1 MMNNLKKMTQSAVS
15 KRRNLAW
22 TAPVA
27 LAAGLSLTAGCVSAP
42 EPHGASTQWR
52 FLPAKAQSAPV
63 RDDRAVV
70 VRLIETRAS
79 SGIDRRDMAYTTE
92 RQSIAYY
99 RDNRWAASP
108 AVMLNEVIDETLTAQ
123 PWVRSVIR
131 GGARVPADLSLYCEV
146 HRLEHEVD
154 ADGGQVHLRTACSW
168 YRAAERELVSASVFN
183 QRRAIGRNDAA
194 HFAEGA
200 QWLVDRLLAE
210 LVRDG
215 RALAVNGPERTEGD

>member
-1 MMNNLKKMTQSAVS
+1 MKKTTQALVLARQCAGWAVP
-15 KRRNLAW
+15 LGL
-22 TAPVA
+22 V
-27 LAAGLSLTAGCVSAP
+27 AGLSLTAGCVSMADRQ
-42 EPHGASTQWR
+42 EASTQWR
-52 FLPAKAQSAPV
+52 FLPVEAQSAPV

-146 HRLEHEVD
+146 NRLEHEV
-154 ADGGQVHLRTACSW
+154 ADRGGHVHLRTACSW
-168 YRAAERELVSASVFN
+168 YRAAERELVDSMVFN
-183 QRRAIGRNDAA
+183 QRRAIEENDAA
-194 HFAEGA
+194 HFAGGA
-200 QWLVDRLLAE
+200 QWLVDRLLAD
-210 LVRDG
+210 LIRDG
-215 RALAVNGPERTEGD
+215 RELAEAASDPDD

>member
-1 MMNNLKKMTQSAVS
+1 MTGNMNKMAQVFVIA
-15 KRRNLAW
+15 RRHAAW
-22 TAPVA
+22 TLPVA
-27 LAAGLSLTAGCVSAP
+27 LAAGLSLTAGCVSVA
-42 EPHGASTQWR
+42 EREGMSTQWR
-52 FLPAKAQSAPV
+52 FLPAESESAPV
-63 RDDRAVV
+63 PDERAVV

-79 SGIDRRDMAYTTE
+79 SGIDRRDMAYTTA

-146 HRLEHEVD
+146 NRLEHEVAD
-154 ADGGQVHLRTACSW
+154 DGGQVHLRAACSW

-183 QRRAIGRNDAA
+183 QRQAIERNDAA
-194 HFAEGA
+194 HYAGA
-200 QWLVDRLLAE
+200 AQSLVDRLLTD

-215 RALAVNGPERTEGD
+215 RELAVSGPEPDQGD